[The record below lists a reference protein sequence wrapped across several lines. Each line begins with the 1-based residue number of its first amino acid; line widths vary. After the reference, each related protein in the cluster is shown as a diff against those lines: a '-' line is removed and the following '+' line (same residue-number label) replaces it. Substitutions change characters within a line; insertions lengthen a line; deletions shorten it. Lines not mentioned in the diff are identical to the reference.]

1 MQAPGSR
8 WNMDY
13 LPDGNMRGFDRRG
26 NARHDDHHTGNYW
39 NSNGRTCFGKGAF
52 RTCHK
57 PVSATSVEVN
67 KGLTVWSRR
76 DTERETCLP
85 QVSSAIGSC
94 LFAGA
99 HVHRLWVVTQREALA
114 EPGLEVR
121 EGVQQAPA
129 ALDQGVRREGGY
141 AAETPWRE
149 TH

>member
-1 MQAPGSR
+1 MGLIVAAMPGTTTIT
-8 WNMDY
+8 
-13 LPDGNMRGFDRRG
+13 PEIIG
-26 NARHDDHHTGNYW
+26 
-39 NSNGRTCFGKGAF
+39 
-52 RTCHK
+52 
-57 PVSATSVEVN
+57 
-67 KGLTVWSRR
+67 TV
-76 DTERETCLP
+76 T
-85 QVSSAIGSC
+85 AIGSC

-121 EGVQQAPA
+121 AGVQQAPA